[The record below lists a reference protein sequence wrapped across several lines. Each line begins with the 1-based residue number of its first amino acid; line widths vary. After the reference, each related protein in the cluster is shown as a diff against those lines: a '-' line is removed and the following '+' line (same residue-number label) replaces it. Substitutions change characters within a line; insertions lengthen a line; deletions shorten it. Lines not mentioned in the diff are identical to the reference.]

1 MTDTTMTQEKLVE
14 SLRLDQQHFD
24 RLTHA
29 LTQSDQT
36 TPFTP
41 EGWSVKDFLAHM
53 AHWKQAAHASL
64 VAFVHDQ
71 PSPTPI
77 ESGDEANARQQQ
89 IYASLSL
96 PEAQSF
102 WQETHTQMLHL
113 VVDEL
118 DDNRLTTEVHVP
130 WDETDTQ
137 PACTLVAEMCDHDIE
152 HFALIKAHFNLTSS

>member
-1 MTDTTMTQEKLVE
+1 MTQEQLVE
-14 SLRLDQQHFD
+14 TLRLDQQHFD
-24 RLTHA
+24 RITHA
-29 LTQSDQT
+29 LTATDQT

-41 EGWSVKDFLAHM
+41 EGWSVKDFLAHA

-71 PSPTPI
+71 PPPAPI
-77 ESGDEANARQQQ
+77 ASGDEANARQKQ

-113 VVDEL
+113 IVDEL
-118 DDNRLTTEVHVP
+118 DENRLTSEVHVP
-130 WDETDTQ
+130 WDASDTQ
-137 PACTLVAEMCDHDIE
+137 PASTLIAEMCDHDTE
-152 HFALIKAHFNLTSS
+152 HFAFIETHFNLITS